1 MNLINWGDFL
11 DLFTKIKEKRVGFF
25 LSKLNFHS
33 TKRTKSTFNSTNIN
47 SSNFWIIPEIH
58 TRWNEIMTGSREIE
72 YEDYVVKKYLA
83 GKHKLKMLSI
93 GCGIGNHELRFAGY
107 DIFESITGLDL
118 APELIK
124 KANQNAI
131 KRGLQNIEFLVQNVY
146 NFKVNDNYY
155 DVVLFNDSLHHFK
168 NIDSFLKKI
177 KNSLIKKGILIV
189 HEYVGADRFQYP
201 DKQIDLANSLISG
214 IPPRLRR
221 KHMSK
226 NTKKKIYKPGL
237 FRMIISD
244 PSEAVDS
251 NAINPAL
258 HNNFI
263 TIEEKKL
270 GGNILMPL
278 LKDISHNFL
287 DKDDQEARNTLE
299 MLFNEENK
307 YLESNSSDFVFGIYT
322 TS

>member
-11 DLFTKIKEKRVGFF
+11 DLFTKIKERRIGFF
-25 LSKLNFHS
+25 LSKFNFHS

-58 TRWNEIMTGSREIE
+58 RRWNEIMTGNQETE
-72 YEDYVVKKYLA
+72 FEDYVIKKYLA

-93 GCGIGNHELRFAGY
+93 GCGTGKHELRFASY
-107 DIFESITGLDL
+107 DVFESIIGLDL

-124 KANQNAI
+124 RANQNAVE
-131 KRGLQNIEFLVQNVY
+131 RGLQNIKFLVQDVY
-146 NFKVNDNYY
+146 NFKVHDNYY
-155 DVVLFNDSLHHFK
+155 DVVHFSDSLHHFK

-177 KNSLIKKGILIV
+177 KSSLVEKGILIV

-201 DKQIDLANSLISG
+201 DKQIDLANSLISE
-214 IPPRLRR
+214 IPARLRR
-221 KHMSK
+221 KHLSK
-226 NTKKKIYKPGL
+226 NIKKKVYKPGL

-251 NAINPAL
+251 KAIMPAL

-287 DKDDQEARNTLE
+287 DKDNLEAKNTLE
-299 MLFNEENK
+299 MLFSEEKK

-322 TS
+322 TN